1 MTTPTSDEPVPDN
14 GLGIATETL
23 SAQAAMYAEMAA
35 MDNQDEPLENY
46 PDRLIKALSI
56 AGFAIVPAALPY
68 EALGAAAM
76 SGVLETGNPKHCWD
90 YLLCRVRVYPRGVD
104 P

>member
-1 MTTPTSDEPVPDN
+1 MESSVQDVMY
-14 GLGIATETL
+14 ETL
-23 SAQAAMYAEMAA
+23 EA

-46 PDRLIKALSI
+46 PDRLIKALAT

-90 YLLCRVRVYPRGVD
+90 YLLCRVRVYPMGVD